1 MLDPTDILRAHGSAV
16 AGLSPDGTFEVAVA
30 ATAQDTLALGGPGGR
45 ARLVREHILSMP
57 EDTWADDPAM
67 LLALA
72 ASFRASDAGN
82 AIAALAYLDS
92 ADTILAGGD
101 RDCSL
106 IVLAR
111 LLRATIY
118 RAIGRLVDAAEQAEF
133 ALRLADTAAAPL
145 TERIMLRAV
154 ALTQLGI
161 CGTLLGQHDDA
172 RTALQQGLALGGDL
186 SAETRIEA
194 LGCLALIDFS
204 SGSAQSTAKHLDVAV
219 GLMGTVMTSADLPCA
234 PVALAQ
240 AFVAL
245 ECGRSSVARD
255 LVSALTVST
264 RATEYEP
271 LTLHVAALLYMA
283 ECQFLEALEVL
294 GDEQILI
301 RGWQSPR
308 MLQSLHDADRAT
320 ALIHVGEMPAARQL
334 VARLTADTHHALCP
348 ARLSALLELTTG
360 NLPDALAAAEGCLVL
375 GDDHAPRT
383 ALYIE
388 VLRASAHDAL
398 GDSGMAA
405 AGFDRALAHAART
418 GERRAF
424 TTLPA
429 DRLVSLLEAAAAR
442 PQPVARRAV
451 IDDLL
456 RAATEGSQ
464 PAITPLSD
472 RERVVLRR
480 IASGESVKRIA
491 AELQV
496 SPNTVKSQVRSI
508 YRKLGASNR
517 HEAVN
522 QASAFGIAP

>member
-1 MLDPTDILRAHGSAV
+1 MLDPTDILRANGSAV
-16 AGLSPDGTFEVAVA
+16 VGLSRDQNVDEAETEP
-30 ATAQDTLALGGPGGR
+30 DTLMLGSPGER
-45 ARLVREHILSMP
+45 ARLVRELILSMP
-57 EDTWADDPAM
+57 EETWVEDPAM

-72 ASFRASDAGN
+72 ASFRAVDSVN
-82 AIAALAYLDS
+82 AVAALPYLDS
-92 ADTILAGGD
+92 ADGILAAGD

-106 IVLAR
+106 IVVAR
-111 LLRATIY
+111 LLRAIIY
-118 RAIGRLVDAAEQAEF
+118 RALGRLVDAAEQAEF

-145 TERIMLRAV
+145 TERITLRAL
-154 ALTQLGI
+154 ALIQLGI

-172 RTALQQGLALGGDL
+172 RSALQQGMALGGDHL
-186 SAETRIEA
+186 ARDAGIEA

-204 SGSAQSTAKHLDVAV
+204 SGSVQSTAKHLAAAEE
-219 GLMGTVMTSADLPCA
+219 LMGAAMTSADLPCA
-234 PVALAQ
+234 PVSLAQ

-245 ECGRSSVARD
+245 ECGRVTVARD
-255 LVSALTVST
+255 LASALTAST
-264 RATEYEP
+264 LATEYEP
-271 LTLHVAALLYMA
+271 LTLHVSALLLMA
-283 ECQFLEALEVL
+283 EGQFLEALEVL
-294 GDEQILI
+294 SDEQILI

-308 MLQSLHDADRAT
+308 MLQSLHDADRAN

-334 VARLTADTHHALCP
+334 ITRLTADAHHALCP
-348 ARLSALLELTTG
+348 ARLAALLELTTG
-360 NLPDALAAAEGCLVL
+360 NLADALAAAEGCLTL

-383 ALYIE
+383 SLYIE
-388 VLRASAHDAL
+388 VLRAAAHDAL
-398 GDSGMAA
+398 GDSGIAA
-405 AGFDRALAHAART
+405 AGTDRALAHAART

-429 DRLVSLLEAAAAR
+429 DRLLSLLKAAGAR
-442 PQPVARRAV
+442 PQPAVRRSV

-456 RAATEGSQ
+456 RSVTDSSQ
-464 PAITPLSD
+464 PAISPLTD